1 MTAHSLAE
9 LATLLDA
16 RLVGDGTVEITGV
29 AGLREARRGDVT
41 FLVNPRYETYLKDT
55 GASAV
60 LLAECR
66 PDCTIPQLVAR
77 DPYFAF
83 LKAVR
88 IFRQERPRPAIG
100 VHPTA
105 VLGPGVILGH
115 DVSVGPHAV
124 IEEGAVLGDRAVVMA
139 LCYVG
144 HRVQIGAD
152 AFLYPQVVV
161 REECRLG
168 ARVVLHSGTIVG
180 ADGFGYARN
189 EGTYFKVPQVGNV
202 VLEDDVEVGANT
214 CIDRATTGT
223 TRIGAG
229 TKIDNLVQ
237 IGHNVELG
245 KNVIVAAMSGIA
257 GSTRVADD
265 VTIGAQAGVNGHIE
279 IGAGAT
285 IATRG
290 GVTKSVPAG
299 AVMSGVFPARPHAI
313 ERRLQASIA
322 RLPQLVQ
329 RVLRLE
335 QKVAEMTG
343 DPRPAAGSP
352 SAGSTPESTGA
363 AAATDAVAAEP
374 SRATTPAGARP

>member
-1 MTAHSLAE
+1 MTAHTLAE

-16 RLVGDGTVEITGV
+16 RLVGDGSVEITGV
-29 AGLREARRGDVT
+29 AGLREARQGDVT
-41 FLVNPRYETYLKDT
+41 FLVNPRYEPYLKDT
-55 GASAV
+55 RAGAV
-60 LLAECR
+60 LLAEAR
-66 PDCTIPQLVAR
+66 SDCSIPQLVSR

-88 IFRQERPRPAIG
+88 IFRQERPRPPVG

-105 VLGPGVILGH
+105 VIGPDVVLGH

-124 IEEGAVLGDRAVVMA
+124 IEEGAVLGDRVVVMA

-144 HRVQIGAD
+144 HRVQIGPD
-152 AFLYPQVVV
+152 SFLYPQVVV

-245 KNVIVAAMSGIA
+245 RNVIVAAMSGIA

-265 VTIGAQAGVNGHIE
+265 VTIGAQAGVNGHIT
-279 IGAGAT
+279 IGEGAI

-335 QKVAEMTG
+335 HRLAEMTG
-343 DPRPAAGSP
+343 ESG
-352 SAGSTPESTGA
+352 PEA
-363 AAATDAVAAEP
+363 AAPRSGPGSGATTAGDTTDAESSP
-374 SRATTPAGARP
+374 ATTPAGSRP

>member
-41 FLVNPRYETYLKDT
+41 FLVNPRYEPYLRDT

-60 LLAECR
+60 LLAESR
-66 PDCTIPQLVAR
+66 PDCAIPQLVAR

-105 VLGPGVILGH
+105 VIGPGVVLGH

-139 LCYVG
+139 QCYVG

-257 GSTRVADD
+257 GSTRVADN

-279 IGAGAT
+279 IGEGAI

-290 GVTKSVPAG
+290 GVTKSVAAG

-335 QKVAEMTG
+335 QRVADLTG
-343 DPRPAAGSP
+343 DPGPAARATAAGATPASP
-352 SAGSTPESTGA
+352 GTAAASDPESA
-363 AAATDAVAAEP
+363 
-374 SRATTPAGARP
+374 RATTPAGARP